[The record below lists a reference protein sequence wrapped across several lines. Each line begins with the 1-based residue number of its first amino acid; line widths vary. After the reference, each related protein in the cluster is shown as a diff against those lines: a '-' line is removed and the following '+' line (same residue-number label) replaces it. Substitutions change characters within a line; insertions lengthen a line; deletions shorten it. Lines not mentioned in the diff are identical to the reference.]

1 MDDRSETLRWFLYP
15 KEALF
20 FLQRS
25 AEDAAAAAY
34 YGGKAAA
41 PYVVPADAASTASC
55 ACLSPLEANGNATA
69 AALVVEN
76 DIVVVPQGQTKEEN
90 KVAALRR
97 EVASLQAE
105 VQALRVSKTAL
116 ATENAL
122 DASAPSMVQTIST
135 PLACPLRVKRPRGR
149 NKRKEGDGPRFHMP
163 PKNILGPTLRALL
176 QFDMIKDGDRLLI
189 GVSGGKDSLT
199 LLHVMKQVQYVY
211 RAKGIHF
218 DFAAATVDPGTEAY
232 DPSPLKKCVR
242 VMFCGRG
249 NEKAC
254 FIQVPSLSLT
264 LLSFFL
270 IGTWRHWAFL
280 IFMRHSASLTR
291 PAASLTCQASAAF
304 ALA

>member
-34 YGGKAAA
+34 YGGKAAAA

-76 DIVVVPQGQTKEEN
+76 DIVVVPQGQTKEES

-105 VQALRVSKTAL
+105 VQALRASKTAP
-116 ATENAL
+116 ATETAL
-122 DASAPSMVQTIST
+122 GASAMSTAPTISA

-163 PKNILGPTLRALL
+163 PKNILGPTMRALL

-232 DPSPLKKCVR
+232 DPSPLKK
-242 VMFCGRG
+242 
-249 NEKAC
+249 
-254 FIQVPSLSLT
+254 
-264 LLSFFL
+264 
-270 IGTWRHWAFL
+270 
-280 IFMRHSASLTR
+280 
-291 PAASLTCQASAAF
+291 
-304 ALA
+304 

>member
-25 AEDAAAAAY
+25 AEDAAAAT

-41 PYVVPADAASTASC
+41 PYVVPTDAASTASC

-76 DIVVVPQGQTKEEN
+76 DIVVAPQGQTREET

-105 VQALRVSKTAL
+105 VQALRASKAAS
-116 ATENAL
+116 ATETPL
-122 DASAPSMVQTIST
+122 GVPASSTAQTIGA

-163 PKNILGPTLRALL
+163 PKNILGPTMRALL
-176 QFDMIKDGDRLLI
+176 QFDMIKNGDRLLI

-199 LLHVMKQVQYVY
+199 LLHVIKQVQYVY

-242 VMFCGRG
+242 VACGGAEREEEEEG
-249 NEKAC
+249 C
-254 FIQVPSLSLT
+254 FIQASCPRLTPLCCMLSLP
-264 LLSFFL
+264 LSLAFQIHGGVGHPLFL
-270 IGTWRHWAFL
+270 RIAVH
-280 IFMRHSASLTR
+280 H
-291 PAASLTCQASAAF
+291 
-304 ALA
+304 